1 MNGITQILSWGTLL
15 YRPEGT
21 LLYRVAHQQRQS
33 HPLTH
38 HHHQSPSGQILKRLE
53 MLYFKGLLGSASVP
67 FRYKKTD
74 PDLLNQGLS
83 YYLYEDKFNCPFE
96 ANGVCPATRCTTPSL
111 VPILYI
117 GSISYYRV

>member
-1 MNGITQILSWGTLL
+1 MSEGTLL

-38 HHHQSPSGQILKRLE
+38 HHHQSPSVQILKRLE
-53 MLYFKGLLGSASVP
+53 MLYFKGLLGSASVH
-67 FRYKKTD
+67 FWYKKTD

-96 ANGVCPATRCTTPSL
+96 ANGVCPAT
-111 VPILYI
+111 
-117 GSISYYRV
+117 